1 MFRPFFLVFFFL
13 LLVENWNFL
22 TRQISIHHRAQ
33 EFSFNVYHSHQIEF
47 SLTGFSDF
55 FSPLTNTKLY
65 ISSIQFW
72 RCLYLSWD
80 TAVLER
86 EASQKKIYFFP
97 SSLCK
102 HSESFPEKKRTLF
115 FSLTRV
121 HGVCCVWLGACG
133 KAEVWW
139 KISSIDSI
147 ITWVATR
154 VATDCGRDAIIDY
167 GGSEKFPMFFYDL
180 ISVRIFFS
188 SFVWWRRA
196 IHFHYD

>member
-1 MFRPFFLVFFFL
+1 MFRPFFLVFFLL

-65 ISSIQFW
+65 ISSIRFW

-102 HSESFPEKKRTLF
+102 QSESFSEKKRTLF
-115 FSLTRV
+115 LAWRV
-121 HGVCCVWLGACG
+121 FMEFAVF
-133 KAEVWW
+133 
-139 KISSIDSI
+139 DSGI
-147 ITWVATR
+147 V
-154 VATDCGRDAIIDY
+154 GRLKCD
-167 GGSEKFPMFFYDL
+167 GKFPP
-180 ISVRIFFS
+180 STRS
-188 SFVWWRRA
+188 S
-196 IHFHYD
+196 HG